1 MAVYAWHYSSMACT
15 LLGPQGEK
23 ARRIK
28 MSNELL
34 VPVLRQRCAA
44 AVVMHVCTLLLAGLV
59 TQYELNGLNS
69 ELGTF
74 LVLACAGELA
84 RNAAAPPPPPPPPH
98 HHHRAAAASPRP
110 LSARAP
116 AQPGSSPPSPWQ
128 AASSSRFSRHT
139 TCVAACASSSSSSC
153 LWWSELGL
161 ELGPQ
166 SSKQRCARSRQAE
179 FAADQPAAGCWWERG
194 RWGHWVDLDV

>member
-44 AVVMHVCTLLLAGLV
+44 AVVMHVCMLLLAGLV

-98 HHHRAAAASPRP
+98 HHRRAAPPPPPRC
-110 LSARAP
+110 R
-116 AQPGSSPPSPWQ
+116 
-128 AASSSRFSRHT
+128 R
-139 TCVAACASSSSSSC
+139 VAAPPFSTRASTAWLLAS
-153 LWWSELGL
+153 LPL
-161 ELGPQ
+161 
-166 SSKQRCARSRQAE
+166 
-179 FAADQPAAGCWWERG
+179 AGCLFESLLSSYDLRG
-194 RWGHWVDLDV
+194 RVRQFIFFVMFMVV